1 MKTSVKQFFL
11 ISLML
16 PFLACNQVKE
26 EQSAHV
32 DFDHGEKVIV
42 HTENS
47 PKAIGPYSQG
57 NIANGFLFTSG
68 QLPIHPKTG
77 EIPETVEEQTVQV
90 LENLKAI
97 VEEAGATLENVVKC
111 TVFLEDMGD
120 FAAMNKVYASY
131 FTGNYPARAAVEA
144 SLAKGALVEIDAI
157 VALPK

>member
-1 MKTSVKQFFL
+1 MKTLVKLSFL
-11 ISLML
+11 FTLML
-16 PFLACNQVKE
+16 SYTACNQSQEAE
-26 EQSAHV
+26 ESTKCC
-32 DFDHGEKVIV
+32 DHGGKVIV

-77 EIPETVEEQTVQV
+77 EIPKGIEAQTVQV

-111 TVFLEDMGD
+111 TVYLEDIGD
-120 FAAMNKVYASY
+120 FSIMNGVYGSY
-131 FTGNYPARAAVEA
+131 FKQNYPARATVEA

-157 VALPK
+157 VALP